1 MIQLNIQETQPNT
14 YDQARLTQVIQ
25 TTLMYEEI
33 NDDVELTL
41 VLGNDDQIQ
50 ELNKEYLGVDAPTD
64 VLAFPSDEVD
74 PDSGLRYLGDI
85 IISLARVSEQ
95 AKISGHSS
103 SAEIE
108 LLVVHA
114 VLHLLGYD
122 HYDLN
127 QKLKMWTSQTNI
139 LRKLGTPLTVF
150 PE

>member
-1 MIQLNIQETQPNT
+1 MIHLNVQETEIHT
-14 YDQARLTQVIQ
+14 FDQARLSHVIL
-25 TTLMYEEI
+25 TTLTHEKV

-41 VLGNDDQIQ
+41 VLGNDDQLQ
-50 ELNKEYLGVDAPTD
+50 QLNREYLGIDAPTD

-85 IISLARVSEQ
+85 IISLTRVNEQ
-95 AKISGHSS
+95 ATISGHSS
-103 SAEIE
+103 NAEIE

-122 HYDLN
+122 HFDPN
-127 QKLKMWTSQTNI
+127 QKQQMWTAQTNI
-139 LRKLGTPLTVF
+139 LKELGTPLSVF